1 MIKNEWYAGSVSYD
15 TDDLERADSIFHA
28 FELETLVEKME
39 RFMKMRKYKS
49 AEVHFAVHKIGKRE
63 IDITEEVKNAM
74 DLRSTNK
81 K

>member
-1 MIKNEWYAGSVSYD
+1 MLYEWYAGSVSYD
-15 TDDLERADSIFHA
+15 TDDLERADTVFTA
-28 FELETLVEKME
+28 FELDTLIDKMS
-39 RFMKMRKYKS
+39 RFMKMRKS
-49 AEVHFAVHKIGKRE
+49 AEVHFAVHKKGKRE